1 MNRRLAAVLLAV
13 LSVFTFIPM
22 ASAQS
27 TPTLSNI
34 RTGQQAGF
42 SRVVL
47 DLSALPAEH
56 RSSEV
61 ASVSH
66 CASGDPITVA
76 GGDVREILHV
86 TLIGAAAHDDNGN
99 PTYLGSRNFATPG
112 LSHVRGVALTC
123 DFEATLGVAVGYS
136 NTYSWHRVFTLTNP
150 SRVVIDI
157 GL

>member
-1 MNRRLAAVLLAV
+1 MNRRLVALLVAVLA
-13 LSVFTFIPM
+13 VFTVAPV
-22 ASAQS
+22 ASAQG

-34 RTGQQAGF
+34 RTGQHNGF

-47 DLSALPAEH
+47 DLSGLPTEH
-56 RSSEV
+56 RVSEV
-61 ASVSH
+61 TSVSH
-66 CASGDPITVA
+66 CASGNPIAIAAPGVN
-76 GGDVREILHV
+76 EILSV

-99 PTYLGSRNFATPG
+99 LTYTGSQNFATPG

-136 NTYSWHRVFTLTNP
+136 NPYSWHRVFTLTNP
-150 SRVVIDI
+150 NRLVIDV

>member
-1 MNRRLAAVLLAV
+1 MNKRLVALLVAVLA
-13 LSVFTFIPM
+13 VFTFVPV

-34 RTGQQAGF
+34 RTGQHVGF

-47 DLSALPAEH
+47 DLSALPSEH
-56 RSSEV
+56 RVSEV
-61 ASVSH
+61 TSVAH
-66 CASGDPITVA
+66 CASGNPIAIAAPGVN
-76 GGDVREILHV
+76 EILSV

-99 PTYLGSRNFATPG
+99 LTYTGSQNFATPG

-123 DFEATLGVAVGYS
+123 DFEATLGIAVGYS
-136 NTYSWHRVFTLTNP
+136 NHYSWHRVFTLTSPN
-150 SRVVIDI
+150 RLVIDV